1 MTSFLNQTGAK
12 TAVGYDETYDSKEV
26 DQGDQGKVP
35 QPLFKVSS
43 QKTATGYFNDPTDAL
58 ANGKMQYLE
67 IYHVPTGKNVFF
79 KLFLV
84 NFADAFTSE
93 WNKEPAFGRMD
104 PIATFKR
111 TGRVISFTLDVPSS
125 GLAEAKENLA
135 KANRL
140 IQMLY
145 PVYETSSDPADP
157 RGVTLKSGPI
167 FKVKMGNLIMK
178 PGVGEVQGPAK
189 DIGLTGI
196 IEGFTY
202 APNMAYGVFDPAY
215 QAAPTTY
222 DSSWDENQ
230 AKTKA
235 FFKDVASTFKPSG
248 TRSGGG
254 NGKWGSAQ
262 FDGSL
267 YPQVIRVDLR
277 FTVLHD
283 TPLGWEEGKDGAL
296 FWRGR
301 TVANGRFPYGG
312 NNKDDADPFAQ
323 AAAITI
329 GRPRGLVA
337 SALDN
342 ESNVLKRAAR
352 GQAHK
357 ILGMGR
363 R

>member
-1 MTSFLNQTGAK
+1 MTSFLNQTAGAEQ
-12 TAVGYDETYDSKEV
+12 TLYNQDTDSKEV
-26 DQGDQGKVP
+26 DPKDTGKVP

-43 QKTATGYFNDPTDAL
+43 QKTDTGYFNDPSDAL

-79 KLFLV
+79 KLFLN
-84 NFADAFTSE
+84 NFSDAFTSE
-93 WNKEPAFGRMD
+93 WNKESAFGRMD

-111 TGRVISFTLDVPSS
+111 TGRIITVSLDVPSS
-125 GLAEAKENLA
+125 GIAEAKENLA

-145 PVYETSSDPADP
+145 PVYETSNPQDP

-167 FKVKMGNLIMK
+167 FKMKMGNLIMR
-178 PGVGEVQGPAK
+178 PGAGEVQGAAK

-202 APNMAYGVFDPAY
+202 APNLAYGVFDPSY
-215 QAAPTTY
+215 QVAATTY
-222 DSSWDENQ
+222 DSSWDANQ

-235 FFKDVASTFKPSG
+235 MFKDIASSFSPSG
-248 TRSGGG
+248 TESKK
-254 NGKWGSAQ
+254 KWGSAQ

-267 YPQVIRVDLR
+267 YPQVITVDLR

-283 TPLGWEEGKDGAL
+283 TPLGWQEGKGGAL
-296 FWRGR
+296 TWRGHA
-301 TVANGRFPYGG
+301 ANGRFPYGG
-312 NNKDDADPFAQ
+312 NNKDPNDPFAN
-323 AAAITI
+323 ADAI
-329 GRPRGLVA
+329 GPRRPRGLVA

-342 ESNVLKRAAR
+342 ESNALKRAASS
-352 GQAHK
+352 QARK
-357 ILGMGR
+357 VLGMGER
-363 R
+363 